1 MSHILKK
8 ISVAGA
14 GKGGNQPK
22 PPIYKPPEL
31 GELQYGASHSFSE
44 VVDLISDGPIEGL
57 VDKDGHILQGL
68 RILQGIYLDDTPVA
82 VSNIPASDVQITQRE
97 VDAADILNV
106 LLEGSISAT
115 NRGYT
120 NLRRF
125 FKELAVAD
133 QRSNSAKVTSLLGG
147 REEDARE
154 DVVWP
159 NCPMYFR
166 IRQKNVEFLD
176 NGRISA
182 ISNEFGALDPL
193 SFRAF
198 IRNLEDSKT
207 FEFFQDGARVTG
219 LSATNAEAVNTGS
232 PRSIFYLDQATTAA
246 ARVMIS
252 LYSGE
257 TYAANIEGTSAQ
269 GRTFTQGENQDFF
282 PESIAEIQDFI
293 QGQLEEILDL
303 FNQTIRPAGMSRTFR
318 EHPIQ
323 KRLAVN
329 ALSNLGWNENSGG
342 IDSTLLQN
350 KLLEGE
356 SDVVN
361 PCMVVV
367 IKVDEIDSDLD
378 LDISAGETVDG
389 ETIIHPMITRPF
401 GTTRGYGVQTQLEEL
416 GVKYIDVTCPTINRD
431 GVLQGEMKGFVILK
445 IPLRVSQNVLTLENF
460 LQQQFDDVSHSDFA
474 MGAIETGTELNQ
486 YLNDI
491 ISKGM
496 TYFVDSRILNIIS
509 DIESFKYSKTLIP
522 RTLSDNYSTS
532 DLKFNYSN
540 VLAEFRKGTEYQE
553 PLSYFNNVFIDH
565 VYGRQL
571 FGPFMADKIAE
582 GDLGKPERDVT
593 GPDNAQKFAPQRITM
608 NRELLTRDNVLER
621 GAEGYNLAVTEDGLP
636 IDEGSDDKRTNSRT
650 QFVGYSEWSNR
661 SLTNWNEDAVPVLHT
676 VYNPNVTKAF
686 ITLNVSAL
694 SDTLLFKV
702 NPVSDKSSQS
712 KILPP
717 IFGAIELI
725 SLEKT
730 ISPCSSSTPFPL

>member
-82 VSNIPASDVQITQRE
+82 VSNRPASDVQITQRE

-115 NRGYT
+115 NRGST

-125 FKELAVAD
+125 FKALAVAD

-282 PESIAEIQDFI
+282 PE
-293 QGQLEEILDL
+293 
-303 FNQTIRPAGMSRTFR
+303 
-318 EHPIQ
+318 
-323 KRLAVN
+323 
-329 ALSNLGWNENSGG
+329 
-342 IDSTLLQN
+342 
-350 KLLEGE
+350 
-356 SDVVN
+356 
-361 PCMVVV
+361 
-367 IKVDEIDSDLD
+367 
-378 LDISAGETVDG
+378 
-389 ETIIHPMITRPF
+389 
-401 GTTRGYGVQTQLEEL
+401 
-416 GVKYIDVTCPTINRD
+416 
-431 GVLQGEMKGFVILK
+431 
-445 IPLRVSQNVLTLENF
+445 
-460 LQQQFDDVSHSDFA
+460 
-474 MGAIETGTELNQ
+474 
-486 YLNDI
+486 
-491 ISKGM
+491 
-496 TYFVDSRILNIIS
+496 
-509 DIESFKYSKTLIP
+509 
-522 RTLSDNYSTS
+522 
-532 DLKFNYSN
+532 
-540 VLAEFRKGTEYQE
+540 
-553 PLSYFNNVFIDH
+553 
-565 VYGRQL
+565 
-571 FGPFMADKIAE
+571 
-582 GDLGKPERDVT
+582 
-593 GPDNAQKFAPQRITM
+593 
-608 NRELLTRDNVLER
+608 
-621 GAEGYNLAVTEDGLP
+621 
-636 IDEGSDDKRTNSRT
+636 
-650 QFVGYSEWSNR
+650 
-661 SLTNWNEDAVPVLHT
+661 
-676 VYNPNVTKAF
+676 
-686 ITLNVSAL
+686 
-694 SDTLLFKV
+694 
-702 NPVSDKSSQS
+702 
-712 KILPP
+712 
-717 IFGAIELI
+717 
-725 SLEKT
+725 
-730 ISPCSSSTPFPL
+730 